1 MSGKEGKSVT
11 ATSVRVETEL
21 WKALRLESVRRG
33 VSANEI
39 VNEALREW
47 MDRQRKRNQQ
57 TSNMHRGLAE
67 QYRDEGL
74 ALEAEAAEERDMDV
88 KRDLDRAAEE
98 AYEKADY
105 HRNQITE

>member
-1 MSGKEGKSVT
+1 MKGKEGKSVT

-47 MDRQRKRNQQ
+47 M
-57 TSNMHRGLAE
+57 
-67 QYRDEGL
+67 
-74 ALEAEAAEERDMDV
+74 
-88 KRDLDRAAEE
+88 
-98 AYEKADY
+98 EK
-105 HRNQITE
+105 HTKK